1 MCISVIY
8 HGYAVAT
15 LRWKVELAFCAVY
28 TLTTRV
34 TWAVFPYTIV
44 VLCWHGLATRF
55 GALLEGN
62 EDIGKLIFY
71 HVMYIYILT
80 ITIHS

>member
-15 LRWKVELAFCAVY
+15 SRWKVELAFCAVY
-28 TLTTRV
+28 TLTTRA

-44 VLCWHGLATRF
+44 VLCWHGLASRV
-55 GALLEGN
+55 GMLLAAAEEELEGRN
-62 EDIGKLIFY
+62 PG
-71 HVMYIYILT
+71 ILT
-80 ITIHS
+80 F